1 MKYLK
6 KLEIMVFTMIL
17 SLLPIVAH
25 ASGAG
30 GGSAF
35 LDSGAAVV
43 VDVYN
48 TAISVVYFIGGIG
61 IIVMALFAFLGR
73 FKWVH
78 FFAICGGLFLV
89 AATNTLIQFLG
100 GTGVN
105 GTGLM

>member
-1 MKYLK
+1 MHRFKSLQ
-6 KLEIMVFTMIL
+6 ITTFAIL
-17 SLLPIVAH
+17 LGLLPMLAE
-25 ASGAG
+25 AAAAGSGAFLS
-30 GGSAF
+30 SAA
-35 LDSGAAVV
+35 SVV
-43 VDVYN
+43 TSVYQ

-100 GTGVN
+100 GTGV
-105 GTGLM
+105 TGSGLI